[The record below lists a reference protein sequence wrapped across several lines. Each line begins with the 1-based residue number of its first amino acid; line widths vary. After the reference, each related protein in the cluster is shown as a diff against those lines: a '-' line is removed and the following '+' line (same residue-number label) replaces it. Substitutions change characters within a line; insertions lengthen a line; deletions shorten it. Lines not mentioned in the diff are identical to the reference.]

1 MMLAQ
6 GFPNFLFMLGTLC
19 QYIYL
24 LMYPQ
29 NFLIFFCNKKPS
41 LLTQN
46 LAKQPGASICRNLWG
61 VQLNN
66 QNFFGEISRILFA
79 LFVHRR
85 LCLQCSYVAI
95 AHLKQ
100 FFFFFLVLSRL
111 GNKRTVFWKKKE
123 KKTHRGQEWGGR
135 DERVS

>member
-1 MMLAQ
+1 MPTTLSN
-6 GFPNFLFMLGTLC
+6 PSSYLTELKIEPLTFLSRGERD
-19 QYIYL
+19 I
-24 LMYPQ
+24 
-29 NFLIFFCNKKPS
+29 I
-41 LLTQN
+41 LLTNWLVATLVFIETEGLGQ
-46 LAKQPGASICRNLWG
+46 ARRFVEIFGG

-95 AHLKQ
+95 AHLMK
-100 FFFFFLVLSRL
+100 FFFFSVLSRL
-111 GNKRTVFWKKKE
+111 GNKRTVFWKKKK
-123 KKTHRGQEWGGR
+123 KKTHRGQKWVGS